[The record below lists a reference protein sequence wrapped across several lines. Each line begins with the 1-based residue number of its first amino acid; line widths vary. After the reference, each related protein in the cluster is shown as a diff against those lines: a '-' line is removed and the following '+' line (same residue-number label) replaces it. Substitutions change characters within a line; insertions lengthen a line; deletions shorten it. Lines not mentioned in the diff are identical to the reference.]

1 MDFPSSVLRP
11 PLSVVRFAV
20 MPVLYFIRHGE
31 TDFNVAQR
39 LQGRSETSLN
49 ARGRTQS
56 REYAGILR
64 DLFERDRHQ
73 AADYAYVSSP
83 LLRARETMQL
93 LRSQLGLDPGA
104 FAIDDRLAEISYG
117 QWEGFT
123 LAEIQA
129 RDPGVLQRR
138 ERDKWDFMPPGGE
151 SYREVAERVAAWYA
165 TVTRD
170 AVIAAHGGV
179 ARALMANFHILPE
192 EEATHS
198 DILQGVVYVFD
209 GGTLARF
216 S

>member
-1 MDFPSSVLRP
+1 
-11 PLSVVRFAV
+11 

-39 LQGRSETSLN
+39 LQGRSETRLN
-49 ARGRTQS
+49 ARGRSQG
-56 REYAGILR
+56 REYAGVLR
-64 DLFERDRHQ
+64 ALFERDRHQ
-73 AADYAYVSSP
+73 PSDYAYVSSP
-83 LLRARETMQL
+83 LLRARETMKL
-93 LRSQLGLDPGA
+93 LRSELGLDPKA
-104 FAIDDRLAEISYG
+104 YAIDERLAEISYG
-117 QWEGFT
+117 EWEGFT

-138 ERDKWDFMPPGGE
+138 EQDKWDFRPPGGE

-170 AVIAAHGGV
+170 TVLAAHGGV

-192 EEATHS
+192 EEATHA
-198 DILQGVVYVFD
+198 DILQGAVYVFD
-209 GGTLARF
+209 GGRLARY

>member
-1 MDFPSSVLRP
+1 
-11 PLSVVRFAV
+11 

-39 LQGRSETSLN
+39 LQGRSETRLN
-49 ARGRTQS
+49 ARGRAQAS
-56 REYAGILR
+56 EIAGVLR

-73 AADYAYVSSP
+73 PSDYAYVSSP

-93 LRSQLGLDPGA
+93 MRAELGLDPSA
-104 FAIDDRLAEISYG
+104 YAIDDRLAEISYG
-117 QWEGFT
+117 EWEGFT
-123 LAEIQA
+123 LNEIQA

-138 ERDKWDFMPPGGE
+138 ERDKWDFLPPGGE
-151 SYREVAERVAAWYA
+151 SYREVAKRVAAWYA

-170 AVIAAHGGV
+170 TVVAAHGGV

-192 EEATHS
+192 EEATHA
-198 DILQGVVYVFD
+198 DILQGAVYVFD
-209 GGTLARF
+209 GGTLARY

>member
-1 MDFPSSVLRP
+1 
-11 PLSVVRFAV
+11 

-39 LQGRSETSLN
+39 LQGRSETRLN
-49 ARGRTQS
+49 ARGQTQA

-73 AADYAYVSSP
+73 PSDYAYVSSP
-83 LLRARETMQL
+83 LLRARETMEL
-93 LRSQLGLDPGA
+93 LRSELGLDPGTYG
-104 FAIDDRLAEISYG
+104 IDERLAEISYG
-117 QWEGFT
+117 AWEGFT

-138 ERDKWDFMPPGGE
+138 ERDKWDFLPPGGE
-151 SYREVAERVAAWYA
+151 SYREVAKRVAAWYA

-170 AVIAAHGGV
+170 TVVAAHGGV

-192 EEATHS
+192 DDATHA
-198 DILQGVVYVFD
+198 DILHGVVYVFD
-209 GGTLARF
+209 GGTLARY

>member
-1 MDFPSSVLRP
+1 
-11 PLSVVRFAV
+11 

-49 ARGRTQS
+49 ARGRSQAS
-56 REYAGILR
+56 EIAGVLRE
-64 DLFERDRHQ
+64 LFERERHQ
-73 AADYAYVSSP
+73 PSDFAYVSSP
-83 LLRARETMQL
+83 LLRARETMEL
-93 LRSQLGLDPGA
+93 LRSELALDPNA
-104 FAIDDRLAEISYG
+104 YAIDDRLAEISYG
-117 QWEGFT
+117 EWEGFT

-138 ERDKWDFMPPGGE
+138 ERDKWDFRPPGGE
-151 SYREVAERVAAWYA
+151 SYREVAKRVAAWYA

-170 AVIAAHGGV
+170 SVIAAHGGV

-192 EEATHS
+192 EEATHA
-198 DILQGVVYVFD
+198 DIAHGVVYVFD
-209 GGTLARF
+209 GDTLARY

>member
-1 MDFPSSVLRP
+1 
-11 PLSVVRFAV
+11 

-73 AADYAYVSSP
+73 AADYGYVSSP

-93 LRSQLGLDPGA
+93 LRSQLGLDQGA

-170 AVIAAHGGV
+170 SVIAAHGGV

-192 EEATHS
+192 EEATHA

>member
-1 MDFPSSVLRP
+1 
-11 PLSVVRFAV
+11 

-39 LQGRSETSLN
+39 LQGRSQTTLN
-49 ARGRTQS
+49 ARGRTQA

-73 AADYAYVSSP
+73 PSDYAYVSSP
-83 LLRARETMQL
+83 LLRARETMEL
-93 LRSQLGLDPGA
+93 LRSELGLEAKAYD
-104 FAIDDRLAEISYG
+104 IDDRLAEISYG
-117 QWEGFT
+117 EWEGFT

-138 ERDKWDFMPPGGE
+138 EQDKWDFVPPGGE
-151 SYREVAERVAAWYA
+151 SYREVADRVAAWYA

-170 AVIAAHGGV
+170 TVIAAHGGV

-192 EEATHS
+192 EEATHA
-198 DILQGVVYVFD
+198 DVLHGVVYVFD
-209 GGTLARF
+209 RGTLARC

>member
-1 MDFPSSVLRP
+1 
-11 PLSVVRFAV
+11 

-56 REYAGILR
+56 RDYAGVLR

-73 AADYAYVSSP
+73 PSDYAYVASP
-83 LLRARETMQL
+83 LLRARQTMEL
-93 LRSQLGLDPGA
+93 LRSGLGLDPNA
-104 FAIDDRLAEISYG
+104 YAIDERLAEISYG
-117 QWEGFT
+117 EWEGFT
-123 LAEIQA
+123 LKEIEA

-138 ERDKWDFMPPGGE
+138 ERDKWNFLPPGGE
-151 SYREVAERVAAWYA
+151 SYREVAVRVAAWYA

-170 AVIAAHGGV
+170 SVIAAHGGV

-192 EEATHS
+192 EEATHA
-198 DILQGVVYVFD
+198 DVLHGVVYVFD
-209 GGTLARF
+209 GGTLARY

>member
-1 MDFPSSVLRP
+1 
-11 PLSVVRFAV
+11 

-31 TDFNVAQR
+31 TEFNVARR

-49 ARGRTQS
+49 ARGRMQCGD
-56 REYAGILR
+56 YAGVLR

-73 AADYAYVSSP
+73 PSDYAYVSSP
-83 LLRARETMQL
+83 LLRARETMEL
-93 LRSQLGLDPGA
+93 MRAELGLEPMA
-104 FAIDDRLAEISYG
+104 YTIDDRLAEISYG
-117 QWEGFT
+117 EWEGFT

-138 ERDKWDFMPPGGE
+138 EREKWDFLPPGGE
-151 SYREVAERVAAWYA
+151 SYREVAKRVAAWYA

-170 AVIAAHGGV
+170 TVVAAHGGV

-192 EEATHS
+192 EEATHA
-198 DILQGVVYVFD
+198 DIPHGVVYVFD
-209 GGTLARF
+209 GGTLARY